1 MVSARKFLT
10 SFNREQGGENS
21 LCFSPFFSPLF
32 RSSVAEAETRPDSS
46 SDPVNDGDSTS
57 GGETP
62 DPLPTLAEVRAAL
75 ASTVAQSRTFPR
87 RLAAKNGEQVEDGD
101 EELAERKR
109 VRKPPRDTSAY
120 SVFSVPALKLEGVA
134 IADQEEAV
142 GSFAVSVGCGF
153 FHDPPAIPGVAHQL
167 EHLIFLGAEG
177 EEAATS
183 WDEFVSQRGGT
194 HNAHTTAELTT
205 FFVAAPTDT
214 LPELLD
220 RLLLHLFHPLLA
232 AEQFASE
239 VMAVQFEH
247 EKNQPDVARVLL
259 ELAMAVT
266 PSLASPASSATQD
279 EVPTSFYRP
288 EVARKFGTGDF
299 DTLCKTP
306 LEQGLD
312 VLKALREFHGK
323 CYKPEN
329 MTIAVRMGRRSVPII
344 VEGAVDASGQSL
356 RIPAEVEAA
365 AEREAEKRSV
375 YTPKEIGEMVV
386 RILSKYV
393 QANSPETEAH
403 ADKTKTP
410 HNKGNSFS
418 ASSSSDLTPQR
429 TPSDASSSASPSVSS
444 APASSQAKRRNE
456 VLKTVRL
463 HAGERQKEASQVASL
478 LEAAVGEDAY
488 RSRPN
493 ATAED
498 SSPTDGESDAS
509 GKLYR
514 VFRQHGWGKR
524 LLVVWER
531 RTNWTVR
538 GYDEVFQPT
547 ALLEYLLEYPG
558 EAALLNRLKAQGLI
572 ADAEYVDYTTSQKA
586 FVALLFELTD
596 EGEEKF
602 EDVVSATLAYAEQL
616 RTSVTETYILDFFDE
631 FARVANRSWTYK
643 DPEDAV
649 SAVIAAAEK
658 LAVLPQRPDM
668 VIAGGEFVS
677 LPGDRTLLV
686 DVLKEE
692 LESFGRARAS
702 AIVVLPED
710 TARGSA
716 EVVHAFRP
724 YGVQF
729 SVSALPSLAQ
739 AEKVGERISR
749 TDAAEKMELLHAEL
763 ASEDLIS
770 HSMIESS
777 AFPLPP
783 VLACNVAA
791 TVALTP
797 RRVPEICQS
806 LSPVQF
812 PIKGGRS
819 DSELRESSELPL
831 GPRSESLEDA
841 EVEEERKK
849 LEASGPPC
857 VLVTEESF
865 SVFWKNAEPFNK
877 PIVRGYFK
885 LRVSAEDA
893 TAQNTLYGKIFATL
907 AGERAR
913 TALASFQGCGVD
925 LLMSFTNGAL
935 VLEIQAFS
943 ELFAPV
949 LARLIEV
956 LKESQDNVKQSDFN
970 KIFNT
975 LKVQLSD
982 FSTVTPFE
990 LALDVALSVV
1000 RRNRFSQLDL
1010 RSAVTDASSQFEDFK
1025 VFLEKVLTKNA
1036 LDVFIMGDID
1046 YEEARKLAEDFRA
1059 ALSKQPLP
1067 FSESAGSEILN
1078 LADDIE
1084 IRFSN
1089 PIPEDATNAYVSLY
1103 VTHPPPDMMEMV
1115 VYSLIGEVI
1124 SSPFFDT
1131 IRTHWMDG
1139 YVAAAAVREVPPAMT
1154 LATIVQGSQRKP
1166 DELERHVCAFLAEM
1180 EENIGS
1186 SMTTEA
1192 FLERLR
1198 WLSSSKFHRSAT
1210 SFSDYFGE
1218 VTSQIASRN
1227 FCFIREQLARL
1238 ATEKFLSCP
1247 AILKSYM
1254 NSLVD
1259 RANRKRITVKIEGNS
1274 SSSETASHQREI
1286 RAPSSTLPN
1295 RCGLPGLS
1303 PSASP
1308 SAEVR
1313 QAPSLST
1320 QTSALRP
1327 RPLSEKRET
1336 TQSSEPEAPE
1346 TSSQDGQRSV
1356 KANSP
1361 KPLNAAGSVGT
1372 AGKVEGKSR
1381 KVASRVDTP
1390 GNERRTYASLF
1401 GTQNVLRS
1409 SRIQSD
1415 FSSPIFSLGDD
1426 ADALS
1431 LIQVEAR
1438 VSTSN
1443 SKPKA
1448 VLGARRGDG
1457 QSPTVA
1463 SPSGAAPK
1471 RPAPPA
1477 GPRDKSGEAS
1487 ETTGTEGM
1495 EVTEIAS
1502 DVEGQAEEGDVPIE
1516 FLPLAR
1522 QITPHILERC
1532 AADQNA
1538 AGAKRIVVDN
1548 FFTDPVEARRSIL
1561 ENLEAKLSSTSSLFS
1576 LSPSSHPSPPLWLAY
1591 SRSESCS
1598 IRTSTIS
1605 RAEEVCGAWRESAPE
1620 AVLIVSPEQPP
1631 AGMPS
1636 LPPTL
1641 GDAEP
1646 PAAAVPLSPSGAET
1660 GVPLVPE
1667 SPGSPAAAG
1676 RQAATKAPTESEAS
1690 AATEGDHPRVG
1701 TSAEARTRQLP
1712 TAEQQTLEQRKALL
1726 EARLRR
1732 LEMQTIAQRAQLLKQ
1747 RLDAMKQYGTR
1758 PTTIFNTWL
1767 GPHKRGFLQSVGG
1780 GTGASSGAF
1789 PVSAVSGRSST
1800 ATRTQAASDLHG
1812 SRRLPSALHQA
1823 ADPLAFKRTLETLKW
1838 REQGLLQRQAE
1849 LRTQLRKVN
1858 AFGSTAGDSTAP
1870 NLGLAEDK
1878 NLRLVENVTVASGA
1892 SLGSRDQTA
1901 IAHQT
1906 DVLPPPRASIPTVP
1920 TLTPAPSPVAF
1931 AALPQ
1936 IHQQLPGVDV
1946 GAEIPRPVTPVSTD
1960 ISASASAFVPGSVQ
1974 ASLSQSPAASV
1985 KGAGAPPLPLA
1996 HQPFASLPPAPQL
2009 PQEPRVQEANVGSPS
2024 PPTVVPGVPTVGAT
2038 APTVGEGATTL
2049 GAGAPAVASPAPT
2062 VGAAPQAVTYTAPT
2076 MGAGAPTVASLA
2088 PTVGAAPQAVTYTAP
2103 TTGAGAPAVASLAPT
2118 VGAAPQAVTYTAPTI
2133 GAGAPAV
2140 ASPAPTVGAAPQ
2152 AVTYTAPTIG
2162 AGAPAV
2168 ASLAP
2173 TVGAAPQAVTYTAP
2187 TIGAGAPAVASPA
2200 PTVGAAP
2207 QAVTYTAPTIGAGA
2221 PAVASLAPAVGAAPQ
2236 AVTYT
2241 APTIGAGAPAVA
2253 SPAPTVGA
2261 APQAVTYTAPTMG
2274 AGAPAAVASLARG
2287 PSFDYQAGVVSR
2299 AVGGASQPQA
2309 EQAASYVSDP
2319 ASVARVS
2326 SASILPHA
2334 AVPVVHA

>member
-1 MVSARKFLT
+1 MR
-10 SFNREQGGENS
+10 RP
-21 LCFSPFFSPLF
+21 CLF
-32 RSSVAEAETRPDSS
+32 RSTFLLLLALLPLFSLLSESISPSSRSLPSHQTRALHADLDAARKPASFLSRSEPALSLSSSRETEEDPGRAANASARLPELEAALQEELQAAAVREIASGFSASSTRTLSSSVSSPSHAASVAEAETRPDSS

-75 ASTVAQSRTFPR
+75 ASTVAQSRTFTR

-220 RLLLHLFHPLLA
+220 RFLLHLFHPLLA

-403 ADKTKTP
+403 ADKTKMP

-418 ASSSSDLTPQR
+418 ASSSRDLTPQR

-463 HAGERQKEASQVASL
+463 HAGERQKEESQVASF

-586 FVALLFELTD
+586 FVGLLFELTD

-631 FARVANRSWTYK
+631 FARVSNRSWTYK

-702 AIVVLPED
+702 AFVVLPED
-710 TARGSA
+710 AARGSA

-777 AFPLPP
+777 A
-783 VLACNVAA
+783 
-791 TVALTP
+791 
-797 RRVPEICQS
+797 
-806 LSPVQF
+806 
-812 PIKGGRS
+812 
-819 DSELRESSELPL
+819 
-831 GPRSESLEDA
+831 LEDA

-1010 RSAVTDASSQFEDFK
+1010 RSAVTDTSSQFEDFK
-1025 VFLEKVLTKNA
+1025 AFLEKVLTKNA

-1154 LATIVQGSQRKP
+1154 LATIVQ
-1166 DELERHVCAFLAEM
+1166 
-1180 EENIGS
+1180 
-1186 SMTTEA
+1186 
-1192 FLERLR
+1192 
-1198 WLSSSKFHRSAT
+1198 
-1210 SFSDYFGE
+1210 
-1218 VTSQIASRN
+1218 
-1227 FCFIREQLARL
+1227 
-1238 ATEKFLSCP
+1238 
-1247 AILKSYM
+1247 
-1254 NSLVD
+1254 
-1259 RANRKRITVKIEGNS
+1259 
-1274 SSSETASHQREI
+1274 
-1286 RAPSSTLPN
+1286 
-1295 RCGLPGLS
+1295 
-1303 PSASP
+1303 
-1308 SAEVR
+1308 
-1313 QAPSLST
+1313 
-1320 QTSALRP
+1320 
-1327 RPLSEKRET
+1327 
-1336 TQSSEPEAPE
+1336 
-1346 TSSQDGQRSV
+1346 
-1356 KANSP
+1356 
-1361 KPLNAAGSVGT
+1361 
-1372 AGKVEGKSR
+1372 
-1381 KVASRVDTP
+1381 
-1390 GNERRTYASLF
+1390 
-1401 GTQNVLRS
+1401 
-1409 SRIQSD
+1409 
-1415 FSSPIFSLGDD
+1415 
-1426 ADALS
+1426 
-1431 LIQVEAR
+1431 
-1438 VSTSN
+1438 
-1443 SKPKA
+1443 
-1448 VLGARRGDG
+1448 
-1457 QSPTVA
+1457 
-1463 SPSGAAPK
+1463 
-1471 RPAPPA
+1471 
-1477 GPRDKSGEAS
+1477 
-1487 ETTGTEGM
+1487 
-1495 EVTEIAS
+1495 
-1502 DVEGQAEEGDVPIE
+1502 
-1516 FLPLAR
+1516 
-1522 QITPHILERC
+1522 
-1532 AADQNA
+1532 
-1538 AGAKRIVVDN
+1538 
-1548 FFTDPVEARRSIL
+1548 
-1561 ENLEAKLSSTSSLFS
+1561 
-1576 LSPSSHPSPPLWLAY
+1576 
-1591 SRSESCS
+1591 
-1598 IRTSTIS
+1598 
-1605 RAEEVCGAWRESAPE
+1605 
-1620 AVLIVSPEQPP
+1620 
-1631 AGMPS
+1631 
-1636 LPPTL
+1636 
-1641 GDAEP
+1641 
-1646 PAAAVPLSPSGAET
+1646 
-1660 GVPLVPE
+1660 
-1667 SPGSPAAAG
+1667 
-1676 RQAATKAPTESEAS
+1676 
-1690 AATEGDHPRVG
+1690 
-1701 TSAEARTRQLP
+1701 
-1712 TAEQQTLEQRKALL
+1712 
-1726 EARLRR
+1726 
-1732 LEMQTIAQRAQLLKQ
+1732 
-1747 RLDAMKQYGTR
+1747 
-1758 PTTIFNTWL
+1758 
-1767 GPHKRGFLQSVGG
+1767 
-1780 GTGASSGAF
+1780 
-1789 PVSAVSGRSST
+1789 
-1800 ATRTQAASDLHG
+1800 
-1812 SRRLPSALHQA
+1812 
-1823 ADPLAFKRTLETLKW
+1823 
-1838 REQGLLQRQAE
+1838 
-1849 LRTQLRKVN
+1849 
-1858 AFGSTAGDSTAP
+1858 
-1870 NLGLAEDK
+1870 
-1878 NLRLVENVTVASGA
+1878 
-1892 SLGSRDQTA
+1892 
-1901 IAHQT
+1901 
-1906 DVLPPPRASIPTVP
+1906 
-1920 TLTPAPSPVAF
+1920 
-1931 AALPQ
+1931 
-1936 IHQQLPGVDV
+1936 
-1946 GAEIPRPVTPVSTD
+1946 
-1960 ISASASAFVPGSVQ
+1960 
-1974 ASLSQSPAASV
+1974 
-1985 KGAGAPPLPLA
+1985 
-1996 HQPFASLPPAPQL
+1996 
-2009 PQEPRVQEANVGSPS
+2009 
-2024 PPTVVPGVPTVGAT
+2024 
-2038 APTVGEGATTL
+2038 
-2049 GAGAPAVASPAPT
+2049 
-2062 VGAAPQAVTYTAPT
+2062 
-2076 MGAGAPTVASLA
+2076 
-2088 PTVGAAPQAVTYTAP
+2088 
-2103 TTGAGAPAVASLAPT
+2103 
-2118 VGAAPQAVTYTAPTI
+2118 
-2133 GAGAPAV
+2133 
-2140 ASPAPTVGAAPQ
+2140 
-2152 AVTYTAPTIG
+2152 
-2162 AGAPAV
+2162 
-2168 ASLAP
+2168 
-2173 TVGAAPQAVTYTAP
+2173 
-2187 TIGAGAPAVASPA
+2187 
-2200 PTVGAAP
+2200 
-2207 QAVTYTAPTIGAGA
+2207 
-2221 PAVASLAPAVGAAPQ
+2221 
-2236 AVTYT
+2236 
-2241 APTIGAGAPAVA
+2241 
-2253 SPAPTVGA
+2253 
-2261 APQAVTYTAPTMG
+2261 
-2274 AGAPAAVASLARG
+2274 
-2287 PSFDYQAGVVSR
+2287 
-2299 AVGGASQPQA
+2299 
-2309 EQAASYVSDP
+2309 
-2319 ASVARVS
+2319 
-2326 SASILPHA
+2326 
-2334 AVPVVHA
+2334 

>member
-1 MVSARKFLT
+1 MTRPFLLRSALLLLLALLPLSSLPSESISPSSRSLPPHQTKVLHADQEAARKPVSFLSRSEPALSLSSSRDTDDDLGLAANVSALLPDLEAALQEEVDAAAVGEDT
-10 SFNREQGGENS
+10 SGFAAS
-21 LCFSPFFSPLF
+21 SAPTVASSVSSPSHGA
-32 RSSVAEAETRPDSS
+32 SVAEVETRRDSS
-46 SDPVNDGDSTS
+46 VPVDDGASAS

-75 ASTVAQSRTFPR
+75 ASTVAPSRTLSR
-87 RLAAKNGEQVEDGD
+87 SLAAKKEEQVEGGEK
-101 EELAERKR
+101 EEVAERKR
-109 VRKPPRDTSAY
+109 VRKPPRDTSSY
-120 SVFSVPALKLEGVA
+120 SVFAVPALKLEGVA
-134 IADQEEAV
+134 IADKEEAV

-153 FHDPPAIPGVAHQL
+153 FHDPPAIPGIAHQL

-177 EEAATS
+177 EETPTS

-220 RLLLHLFHPLLA
+220 RFLLHLFHPLLA

-266 PSLASPASSATQD
+266 PSLASPSSSATRD
-279 EVPTSFYRP
+279 EVPASFYRS

-312 VLKALREFHGK
+312 VLKALRDLHRK

-329 MTIAVRMGRRSVPII
+329 MTIAVRMGRRSVPIV
-344 VEGAVDASGQSL
+344 VEGAVDPSGHSM

-375 YTPKEIGEMVV
+375 YTLREIEELVV
-386 RILSKYV
+386 RIFSKYFPS
-393 QANSPETEAH
+393 NSPETDARP
-403 ADKTKTP
+403 DKMNPPSNT
-410 HNKGNSFS
+410 GESFS
-418 ASSSSDLTPQR
+418 AASSSHLTPQPTPSAASSSSS
-429 TPSDASSSASPSVSS
+429 PSASSV
-444 APASSQAKRRNE
+444 PASSQAKRRNE

-463 HAGERQKEASQVASL
+463 HAGEGEKEEPQVASF
-478 LEAAVGEDAY
+478 LEAVLDEGAY
-488 RSRPN
+488 RSSPN
-493 ATAED
+493 AAAED
-498 SSPTDGESDAS
+498 STATDAASDAS

-531 RTNWTVR
+531 RTNWTIR
-538 GYDEVFQPT
+538 GFDEEFQPT
-547 ALLEYLLEYPG
+547 ALLEFLLEYPG
-558 EAALLNRLKAQGLI
+558 EKALLNRLKMHGLI
-572 ADAEYVDYTTSQKA
+572 ANAEYVDYTTSQKA
-586 FVALLFELTD
+586 FVGLLFELTD
-596 EGEEKF
+596 EGEAKF
-602 EDVVSATLAYAEQL
+602 EDVVAATLAYAEQL
-616 RTSVTETYILDFFDE
+616 RSSVTDRYILEFFDE
-631 FARVANRSWTYK
+631 FARVSNRSWTYK

-658 LAVLPQRPDM
+658 LAVVPQRPDM
-668 VIAGGEFVS
+668 VIAGGEYVS

-686 DVLKEE
+686 HVLKEE
-692 LESFGRARAS
+692 LESFARARAS
-702 AIVVLPED
+702 AFVVLPEAA
-710 TARGSA
+710 ARESVEA
-716 EVVHAFRP
+716 VHAFRP
-724 YGVQF
+724 YGVRF

-739 AEKVGERISR
+739 AENVGERISR
-749 TDAAEKMELLHAEL
+749 TDAAEKMDLLQAEL

-770 HSMIESS
+770 HSMIEAS

-783 VLACNVAA
+783 VLSCNVAA
-791 TVALTP
+791 TIALTP

-806 LSPVQF
+806 LSPIQF
-812 PIKGGRS
+812 PIRGGRS
-819 DSELRESSELPL
+819 DSEARETRGFPL
-831 GPRSESLEDA
+831 GPRAERSEDA
-841 EVEEERKK
+841 EVEAEQRK

-949 LARLIEV
+949 LERLIEV
-956 LKESQDNVKQSDFN
+956 LKESQENVKQSDFN

-990 LALDVALSVV
+990 LALDVALSLV

-1010 RSAVTDASSQFEDFK
+1010 RSAVTDASAQFEDFK
-1025 VFLEKVLTKNA
+1025 AFLENVLTKNA

-1046 YEEARKLAEDFRA
+1046 HEDARKLADKFRA

-1078 LADDIE
+1078 LADDVE

-1089 PIPEDATNAYVSLY
+1089 PIQEDATNAYVSLY

-1115 VYSLIGEVI
+1115 IYSLIGEVI

-1166 DELERHVCAFLAEM
+1166 DELERHVCAFLTEM
-1180 EENIGS
+1180 EENVGS
-1186 SMTTEA
+1186 SMTTDA

-1247 AILKSYM
+1247 AILKFYM

-1274 SSSETASHQREI
+1274 SSSEKASHQRET
-1286 RAPSSTLPN
+1286 STLPN

-1303 PSASP
+1303 SSVSP

-1320 QTSALRP
+1320 QTSASQP
-1327 RPLSEKRET
+1327 RPLSENRET

-1346 TSSQDGQRSV
+1346 TSSQDGQRSR
-1356 KANSP
+1356 KTTWP
-1361 KPLNAAGSVGT
+1361 MPRNAAAFLRAAGRVEGE
-1372 AGKVEGKSR
+1372 AGKVVSGVE
-1381 KVASRVDTP
+1381 TP
-1390 GNERRTYASLF
+1390 ANERRTYASLF
-1401 GTQNVLRS
+1401 GTQNVFRS
-1409 SRIQSD
+1409 SRIKSD

-1438 VSTSN
+1438 ISATN
-1443 SKPKA
+1443 SKPKP
-1448 VLGARRGDG
+1448 VLDARQGDA
-1457 QSPTVA
+1457 QPPTVS
-1463 SPSGAAPK
+1463 SPSSPAPK
-1471 RPAPPA
+1471 RSAPPA
-1477 GPRDKSGEAS
+1477 GPRDQAGEAA
-1487 ETTGTEGM
+1487 ETTETKGM
-1495 EVTEIAS
+1495 QVMEIAS

-1522 QITPHILERC
+1522 QITPRILERC

-1538 AGAKRIVVDN
+1538 ADAKRIVVDN
-1548 FFTDPVEARRSIL
+1548 FFTDPVDARRSIL
-1561 ENLEAKLSSTSSLFS
+1561 EKLNEKLSSKSSLFS
-1576 LSPSSHPSPPLWLAY
+1576 LSPSSGSSPSLWLAY

-1605 RAEEVCGAWRESAPE
+1605 RAEEVCGALRESEAE
-1620 AVLIVSPEQPP
+1620 AVLVVSPEQPP
-1631 AGMPS
+1631 SGLPS

-1641 GDAEP
+1641 GAAES
-1646 PAAAVPLSPSGAET
+1646 PAAETPVSPSGAET
-1660 GVPLVPE
+1660 GVPLAPE
-1667 SPGSPAAAG
+1667 SPGSPAVAG
-1676 RQAATKAPTESEAS
+1676 REAAMKVTTESEAS
-1690 AATEGDHPRVG
+1690 TATEGDHPPVS
-1701 TSAEARTRQLP
+1701 TSEDAGTRQLP
-1712 TAEQQTLEQRKALL
+1712 TAEQQRLERRKALL
-1726 EARLRR
+1726 ESRLRR

-1767 GPHKRGFLQSVGG
+1767 SPHKRGFLQSVGG

-1789 PVSAVSGRSST
+1789 PVSAVSGQSAT
-1800 ATRTQAASDLHG
+1800 ATRTQPASDLHG
-1812 SRRLPSALHQA
+1812 GRRLPSALYQA

-1849 LRTQLRKVN
+1849 LRTQLRKAN
-1858 AFGSTAGDSTAP
+1858 ALGTTAGDSTAP
-1870 NLGLAEDK
+1870 SQGPAEDE
-1878 NLRLVENVTVASGA
+1878 NLRLVEDVAAVSEA
-1892 SLGSRDQTA
+1892 SLGSSANAA

-1906 DVLPPPRASIPTVP
+1906 DVLPPTLASTATVP
-1920 TLTPAPSPVAF
+1920 TLTQAASSVAF
-1931 AALPQ
+1931 ATLPQ
-1936 IHQQLPGVDV
+1936 IHQQLPGVRV
-1946 GAEIPRPVTPVSTD
+1946 GAEVPRPVTPVSTG
-1960 ISASASAFVPGSVQ
+1960 ISAAASVLVPVSVQ
-1974 ASLSQSPAASV
+1974 PSLSQSRAASV
-1985 KGAGAPPLPLA
+1985 LGATPLPLA
-1996 HQPFASLPPAPQL
+1996 QQPFASLSAAPQL
-2009 PQEPRVQEANVGSPS
+2009 PQETRAQHANVGAPS
-2024 PPTVVPGVPTVGAT
+2024 
-2038 APTVGEGATTL
+2038 APTVA
-2049 GAGAPAVASPAPT
+2049 AGAPT
-2062 VGAAPQAVTYTAPT
+2062 VGA
-2076 MGAGAPTVASLA
+2076 
-2088 PTVGAAPQAVTYTAP
+2088 
-2103 TTGAGAPAVASLAPT
+2103 
-2118 VGAAPQAVTYTAPTI
+2118 
-2133 GAGAPAV
+2133 
-2140 ASPAPTVGAAPQ
+2140 
-2152 AVTYTAPTIG
+2152 
-2162 AGAPAV
+2162 
-2168 ASLAP
+2168 
-2173 TVGAAPQAVTYTAP
+2173 
-2187 TIGAGAPAVASPA
+2187 
-2200 PTVGAAP
+2200 
-2207 QAVTYTAPTIGAGA
+2207 
-2221 PAVASLAPAVGAAPQ
+2221 
-2236 AVTYT
+2236 
-2241 APTIGAGAPAVA
+2241 
-2253 SPAPTVGA
+2253 
-2261 APQAVTYTAPTMG
+2261 
-2274 AGAPAAVASLARG
+2274 
-2287 PSFDYQAGVVSR
+2287 
-2299 AVGGASQPQA
+2299 
-2309 EQAASYVSDP
+2309 
-2319 ASVARVS
+2319 
-2326 SASILPHA
+2326 
-2334 AVPVVHA
+2334 VHLLWQLVRLLWELVRLR